1 MPVPDLSFEI
11 RVQSF
16 PEVQGPGVVVYPV
29 FQAPDAQDEKNK
41 ENDASAPRFDLH
53 GTGLAWLDERLAG
66 WLDRVLFEEGF
77 TGAKGKTLVLRLPE
91 TAPFGTLVL
100 TGLGKLARFNPGRL
114 ESAILKGVGAV
125 AAWKGLASL
134 TLMYPKTAFDAVKHF
149 SPQQALLAM
158 VDGAAQAVYCS
169 EEAAKPPSTLKHITL
184 VWGQDPYINLGDE
197 LPTAWAMAQA
207 RARAKDLV
215 NKPSNLKTVKTLADE
230 ARALSGLPGV
240 QVRIEEDTAWI
251 AREMPCFY
259 EVAKGS
265 VATDPPKFITVSYQ
279 PADPTKVKR
288 RLALVGKSVI
298 FDTGGYQVKPG
309 DYMNTMKGDMTGGA
323 MVLQVVRALAQLQ
336 PQHVALTVYLAVTP
350 NKIDSDAMLPDA
362 IVQTTCGKKVEIR
375 HTDAEGRLT
384 LIDAVAKAAD
394 APQTPDALV
403 TIATLTGSAMRAV
416 GLCVA
421 LMANDAARAAGED
434 QKLLAAA
441 HSLGE
446 PFQALDLIEEDE
458 DDIKSKLDGADII
471 NTSQNKNR
479 GAQSAAAFVMSG
491 APARLPMLHLDIAG
505 ADMTSDEK
513 ATGIGLKSLIR
524 YVLASPNGT

>member
-1 MPVPDLSFEI
+1 
-11 RVQSF
+11 
-16 PEVQGPGVVVYPV
+16 
-29 FQAPDAQDEKNK
+29 
-41 ENDASAPRFDLH
+41 
-53 GTGLAWLDERLAG
+53 
-66 WLDRVLFEEGF
+66 
-77 TGAKGKTLVLRLPE
+77 
-91 TAPFGTLVL
+91 
-100 TGLGKLARFNPGRL
+100 
-114 ESAILKGVGAV
+114 
-125 AAWKGLASL
+125 
-134 TLMYPKTAFDAVKHF
+134 
-149 SPQQALLAM
+149 
-158 VDGAAQAVYCS
+158 
-169 EEAAKPPSTLKHITL
+169 
-184 VWGQDPYINLGDE
+184 
-197 LPTAWAMAQA
+197 MAQA